1 MLVYDTL
8 SAMGKTCSFFG
19 HRSIIDDVSVKQQ
32 LYEVVEE
39 LIVNQD
45 VDTFLLGEMGD
56 FEIIAG
62 KVLQELKK
70 KYPHIVRETIL
81 CFSEQLQRDS
91 KVSSEWFH
99 LDSAVSK
106 CKRRG
111 RIPKRNQMVVEQSDV
126 IVCYINVPY
135 GGAYTAYKRA
145 VKKNK
150 RIINLT
156 QILDG

>member
-1 MLVYDTL
+1 MLIYDTM

-62 KVLQELKK
+62 KVLNELKRS
-70 KYPHIVRETIL
+70 YPFIQRIEIL
-81 CFSEQLQRDS
+81 CFAEQLNRKS
-91 KVSSEWFH
+91 KIQSDGFDY
-99 LDSAVSK
+99 LDELDLY
-106 CKRRG
+106 KRRA
-111 RIPKRNQMVVEQSDV
+111 RIIKRNQWVIDNSDILV
-126 IVCYINVPY
+126 FFVHSPY
-135 GGAYTAYKRA
+135 GGAYQSYLYA
-145 VKKNK
+145 KKK
-150 RIINLT
+150 KKDIINLT
-156 QILDG
+156 QLE